1 MIKNVAIGQYYNTK
15 SPIHSLDPR
24 TKLISLVALMVTIF
38 LLKSPVE
45 YAFFALF
52 TAVCIFLSHV
62 PFGYIVKGL
71 KPVWL
76 LITVTAIINLFFGSG
91 ETVLWQWKFL
101 VITREA
107 LVLAVNMFA
116 RVTLLIILS
125 SLLTLTTSP
134 MNLTTGIEKLLRP
147 LEKVKFP
154 SHEVAMMMSIA
165 LRFIPTLTNE
175 ADKIMKAQTA
185 RGNDFEG
192 GGIVKKAQA
201 MIPLFIPLF
210 ISAFRRAD
218 DLAMAMECRCYRGGK
233 GRTSFKELRYTKA
246 DIAAFVIVASVI
258 CAVTVYGIVR

>member
-1 MIKNVAIGQYYNTK
+1 MIKNITIGQYYNTK

-24 TKLISLVALMVTIF
+24 TKLISLMALMVTIF

-45 YAFFALF
+45 YAFFVLF

-62 PFGYIVKGL
+62 PLGYIVKGL

-76 LITVTAIINLFFGSG
+76 LIAVTAVINLFFGSG
-91 ETVLWQWKFL
+91 ETVLWQWKFF

-107 LVLAVNMFA
+107 LALAVNMFA
-116 RVTLLIILS
+116 RVVLLIVLS

-175 ADKIMKAQTA
+175 ADKIMKAQSA

-201 MIPLFIPLF
+201 MIPLFVPLF

-233 GRTSFKELRYTKA
+233 GRTSFKELRYTKY
-246 DIAAFVIVASVI
+246 DIAAFIIVALVI
-258 CAVTVYGIVR
+258 CFVVVYGIVF